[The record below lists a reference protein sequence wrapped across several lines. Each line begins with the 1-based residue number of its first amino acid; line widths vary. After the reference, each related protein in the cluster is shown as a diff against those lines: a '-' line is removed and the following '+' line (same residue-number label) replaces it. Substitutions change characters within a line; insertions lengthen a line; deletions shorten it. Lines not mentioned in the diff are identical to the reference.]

1 MKQNEN
7 KKLHCQIFN
16 LGPAQKAN
24 YSVIQVLKYFRKSW
38 KKCKWK
44 IVKPKSIHKESK
56 LLKLNSSKA
65 KKKLNW
71 KTKLSFRETIEMT
84 SMWYKMYY
92 DKKKIS
98 EITLN
103 QIKKFEKKL

>member
-1 MKQNEN
+1 MLNKAPGLNGEIFNFGPKESQN
-7 KKLHCQIFN
+7 KK
-16 LGPAQKAN
+16 
-24 YSVIQVLKYFRKSW
+24 VIDVVNEIKKNIPSFKLKI
-38 KKCKWK
+38 KKTETF
-44 IVKPKSIHKESK
+44 KESK